1 MRPSLHDRE
10 NRRTEGDL
18 RFICRTSAIVCYL
31 MLSASLFAAQIK
43 GTATNGTNGKPAP
56 GDEVILFSLTGGMQ
70 ETSRGRTDS
79 QGHFSVDAPDE
90 GAQHLIRVVHQG
102 VNYHRM
108 APAGTTTVDIT
119 VYEAAA
125 QVDNIIGE
133 GHVFRVQTANEQL
146 EVSEAFTL
154 RNESKPPRTKMGK
167 HSFEF
172 SLPEGAQM
180 EEGMARGPGS
190 MPLASSPEPTGQKNR
205 YGFVFPLRPG
215 QTQFQVTYK
224 LPYKGSQEF
233 TVIPDL
239 PMAELGVMLPRSM
252 SFKSPGESFARATD
266 ESGMT
271 VYVAK
276 SVSKGQ
282 KLTFTVLGEGTAL
295 SEAQGGGGEAPRPG
309 GGLGAPIDAP
319 SPLGNARWYIIGGL
333 MVVFGGGAFWVL
345 HKRTSHA
352 NQPDAQAATSS
363 SSRPS
368 PPLPQKAAKAATG
381 AAPPAAAAGS
391 MLDALKEEL
400 FQLETD
406 RLQGRIS
413 PEEYQASKAGLD
425 TLLRRQIKNTRP
437 NR

>member
-1 MRPSLHDRE
+1 MR
-10 NRRTEGDL
+10 
-18 RFICRTSAIVCYL
+18 FFCRTRAIVCYL

-43 GTATNGTNGKPAP
+43 GTATNGTNGKPAV

-79 QGHFSVDAPDE
+79 QGHFSLDAPDE

-102 VNYHRM
+102 VNYHGM
-108 APAGTTTVDIT
+108 APAGTNNVDIT

-125 QVDNIIGE
+125 QVENIIGE
-133 GHVFRVQTANEQL
+133 GHVFRFQTANGQL
-146 EVSEAFTL
+146 DVSEAFTL

-172 SLPEGAQM
+172 SLPEGAQL

-190 MPLASSPEPTGQKNR
+190 MPLTSSPEPTGPKNR

-233 TVIPDL
+233 TVVPDV

-252 SFKSPGESFARATD
+252 NFKSTGESFARATD

-282 KLTFTVLGEGTAL
+282 KLAFTVLGEGTAP
-295 SEAQGGGGEAPRPG
+295 SEAQGGGGGGGEAPRPG

-345 HKRTSHA
+345 HKRTAHA
-352 NQPDAQAATSS
+352 NQPEVQTAAST
-363 SSRPS
+363 RPS
-368 PPLPQKAAKAATG
+368 PPLPQKAAKT
-381 AAPPAAAAGS
+381 AAGS
-391 MLDALKEEL
+391 APP
-400 FQLETD
+400 
-406 RLQGRIS
+406 S
-413 PEEYQASKAGLD
+413 AAA
-425 TLLRRQIKNTRP
+425 
-437 NR
+437 